1 VLYYRNFDYPKAIE
15 NLRLIIK
22 GGSNESGIPVE
33 PLALNYGRI
42 AEYFQVYGLALARS
56 GICSEAVQIS
66 EALIKNVSADEIAV
80 YNAGEIVNICNGT
93 SK

>member
-56 GICSEAVQIS
+56 GICSEAVQMKLQCTMQVKLSIS
-66 EALIKNVSADEIAV
+66 VMER
-80 YNAGEIVNICNGT
+80 VNKRESNNN
-93 SK
+93 